1 MMELSSTAHQWLSAC
16 PAGPDAR
23 SPVHVEPPDMN
34 ARTEQAPH
42 FEELSSADFATLE
55 VWDPTQVVVTPRMAA
70 RLWLQTS
77 LRLTRAQKEL
87 HDAIFSHDGSEAALD
102 RYASARAELDSAEA
116 WALHVSRTLPRQRQD

>member
-1 MMELSSTAHQWLSAC
+1 
-16 PAGPDAR
+16 
-23 SPVHVEPPDMN
+23 MN

-42 FEELSSADFATLE
+42 FEELTSSDYAALE

-87 HDAIFSHDGSEAALD
+87 HDAIFAHDGGEAAKD
-102 RYASARAELDSAEA
+102 RYAEARAELDSAEA
-116 WALHVSRTLPRQRQD
+116 WALHVSRNIPRHR